1 MIQNIIGGIIAGIIL
16 IVIGILFRRYWW
28 NLIKKNILI
37 YLTRKNLTDICEYN
51 IAREKMQNL
60 LVSSKI
66 IKKKQ
71 PALKIMCVKGKDI
84 TGELEEGI
92 EIFLKNGGEAMV
104 LILDPES
111 KYVDKRANELSKGVN
126 GFRKSIEGQINN
138 IKDEYS
144 DWFNLERITIKKY
157 DWSYTF
163 RMNFI
168 GEALFLGFYNER
180 LPDYKNI
187 WYQIPRSSELYKTLE
202 KLFDEIQERC
212 ENV

>member
-1 MIQNIIGGIIAGIIL
+1 MIKNIISGIIAGIIL
-16 IVIGILFRRYWW
+16 IVIGIFLKKHWW
-28 NLIKKNILI
+28 NFIKKNILI
-37 YLTRKNLTDICEYN
+37 GLTRKNLIDVCEYN

-60 LVSSKI
+60 LGSSKVAKEI
-66 IKKKQ
+66 Q

-92 EIFLKNGGEAMV
+92 ETFLKNDGEAIV

-111 KYVDKRANELSKGVN
+111 KYVEKRANELNKEVN

-144 DWFNLERITIKKY
+144 DWLNLKRITIKKY
-157 DWSYTF
+157 DWSYIF

-202 KLFDEIQERC
+202 KLFNEIQKRC